1 MICLSPPKEFN
12 MDLTPSG
19 YNILLNM
26 TKLSQSPSLISR
38 AKSQPVTKVSAPSV
52 RRKTAAEP
60 SIYHHDGSLTQQVSR
75 REVVELISADPS
87 GKHLLWAGGN
97 KRWRSWRELPSL
109 VSAVESV
116 LREERASHP
125 KTTKTDVQNHPQV
138 GLNRERG
145 SLPLT
150 LNSEE
155 DQSLIKRDLSGGYYS
170 VPETVFTHFEV
181 DLTDTDH
188 TKVFV
193 GLDHSLDRGG
203 IFIATERVLN
213 VGDYIQV
220 RVLVKGKTLLS
231 FEAPISWLRW
241 PDAESP
247 LPEGVAVQWP
257 TLTPMQKRVISRS
270 TNAAEY
276 EFFVA

>member
-138 GLNRERG
+138 GL
-145 SLPLT
+145 
-150 LNSEE
+150 
-155 DQSLIKRDLSGGYYS
+155 K
-170 VPETVFTHFEV
+170 
-181 DLTDTDH
+181 
-188 TKVFV
+188 
-193 GLDHSLDRGG
+193 
-203 IFIATERVLN
+203 
-213 VGDYIQV
+213 
-220 RVLVKGKTLLS
+220 
-231 FEAPISWLRW
+231 
-241 PDAESP
+241 
-247 LPEGVAVQWP
+247 
-257 TLTPMQKRVISRS
+257 
-270 TNAAEY
+270 
-276 EFFVA
+276 